1 MAGSFIEG
9 CLVDPL
15 SILIWSIAVQ
25 MFWGPCGWAFCF
37 A

>member
-25 MFWGPCGWAFCF
+25 MFWWPCGWAFCF